1 MENSTRREDGLN
13 EWQDALSTKE
23 LKLESGED
31 NICGLMRELRI
42 KDMLIADKEIELKK
56 KDRELE
62 DNRRQ
67 CQEDVRREVE
77 VCCCVLC

>member
-1 MENSTRREDGLN
+1 MTRRKEGLI

-31 NICGLMRELRI
+31 NICGLMHGLRI
-42 KDMLIADKEIELKK
+42 KDMLIAYKEIELKK

>member
-1 MENSTRREDGLN
+1 MTRREEGLN

-42 KDMLIADKEIELKK
+42 KDMLIADKEIEIKR

-62 DNRRQ
+62 DNKRQ

-77 VCCCVLC
+77 VGCCMLC